1 MILFAYA
8 NSYNEKCVCLICI
21 YMYVCMYFQPDEYSQ
36 NKAWQENNLDG
47 IVLYLA
53 NSAVWIM
60 TTPFC
65 GSMSD

>member
-8 NSYNEKCVCLICI
+8 NGYNKKCVCLISI

-36 NKAWQENNLDG
+36 NEVWQENNLDG

-53 NSAVWIM
+53 NLARWIM
-60 TTPFC
+60 TSPFC
-65 GSMSD
+65 GSMSN